1 MKNKYNKFSDF
12 LEKMVETLGV
22 TLLGLMVLVIGIQV
36 FCRYFLNFTPSWSED
51 ISLLFMIW
59 FSFLGIALGVK
70 RDTHLSIEVFYSR
83 FSKGFQNFINIF
95 NYVLII
101 FFSYILLTRGIV
113 LVKMTLK
120 STIPSLGI
128 PTSNLYIAIPI
139 MSGLIIVF
147 LIQKFIKYSRRD

>member
-12 LEKMVETLGV
+12 LEKIVETLGV

-95 NYVLII
+95 NYILII

-113 LVKMTLK
+113 LVKMTLR

>member
-1 MKNKYNKFSDF
+1 MKNKYNELSDF
-12 LEKMVETLGV
+12 LEKIVETLGV
-22 TLLGLMVLVIGIQV
+22 TLLVLMVLIIGIQV

-95 NYVLII
+95 NYILII

-113 LVKMTLK
+113 LVKMTLR

>member
-1 MKNKYNKFSDF
+1 MKNKYNELSDF
-12 LEKMVETLGV
+12 LEKIVETLGV
-22 TLLGLMVLVIGIQV
+22 TLLVLMVHIIGIQV

-95 NYVLII
+95 NYILII

-113 LVKMTLK
+113 LVKMTLR